1 LTVAAN
7 PSMAHDHSHAHDNG
21 DRAARTSARTMAA
34 AVAVTLAFVVAEAL
48 AGWFGN
54 SLALLSDAGHNLT
67 DAAAL
72 GLSWYALRMAE
83 KPSHHGM
90 TFGYHRVGVFAALAN
105 AVSLVIIALVIG
117 FEAIERLRDPEP
129 ASGRLMVVVALT
141 AIVVNVWISV
151 RLHRGAKHDMN
162 IRSAYLHMVGD
173 AVSALGVVLAGV
185 LVLITQSTL
194 ADPAVSLMI
203 AALILY
209 SSYDVLREST
219 TVLLEGTPASM
230 DMPGVIAAIK
240 GVTGVLDV
248 HDLHVWMVGPGVIAC
263 SCHIVVAEQSVR
275 EGQQVLRAVAH
286 GLEHE
291 FRITHTTIQVEV
303 EGCAADDMY
312 CMGLRAVDR
321 LGRGQDTSRSRPP
334 SL

>member
-1 LTVAAN
+1 
-7 PSMAHDHSHAHDNG
+7 
-21 DRAARTSARTMAA
+21 MAA

-67 DAAAL
+67 DAGAL

-194 ADPAVSLMI
+194 ADPVVSLMI

-312 CMGLRAVDR
+312 CMGLRAG
-321 LGRGQDTSRSRPP
+321 GRSERGSS
-334 SL
+334 

>member
-1 LTVAAN
+1 MGT
-7 PSMAHDHSHAHDNG
+7 
-21 DRAARTSARTMAA
+21 

-48 AGWFGN
+48 AGWFGG
-54 SLALLSDAGHNLT
+54 SLALLSDAGHNLA
-67 DAAAL
+67 DAGAL
-72 GLSWYALRMAE
+72 AFSWYALRMAA

-105 AVSLVIIALVIG
+105 AVTLVVIALLIG
-117 FEAIERLRDPEP
+117 FEAIERIRHPEP
-129 ASGRLMVVVALT
+129 ASGRLMILVALV

-151 RLHRGAKHDMN
+151 RLHAGAKHDIN
-162 IRSAYLHMVGD
+162 VRSAYLHMVGD
-173 AVSALGVVLAGV
+173 AVSALGVVIAGV
-185 LVLITQSTL
+185 LVLMTASTI
-194 ADPAVSLMI
+194 ADPIVSLLI

-219 TVLLEGTPASM
+219 TVLLEGTPASV
-230 DMPGVIAAIK
+230 DMPAVIAAIK

-286 GLEHE
+286 DLEYE
-291 FRITHTTIQVEV
+291 FRITHATIQVEV
-303 EGCAADDMY
+303 EGCEADDMY
-312 CMGLRAVDR
+312 CMGLRGAGTR
-321 LGRGQDTSRSRPP
+321 AA
-334 SL
+334 SLNRAD

>member
-1 LTVAAN
+1 MGT
-7 PSMAHDHSHAHDNG
+7 
-21 DRAARTSARTMAA
+21 

-48 AGWFGN
+48 AGWFGG
-54 SLALLSDAGHNLT
+54 SLALLSDAGHNLA
-67 DAAAL
+67 DAGAL
-72 GLSWYALRMAE
+72 AFSLYALRMAA

-105 AVSLVIIALVIG
+105 AVTLVVIALLIG
-117 FEAIERLRDPEP
+117 FEAIERIRHPEP
-129 ASGRLMVVVALT
+129 ASGRLMILVALV

-151 RLHRGAKHDMN
+151 RLHAGAKHDIN
-162 IRSAYLHMVGD
+162 VRSAYLHMVGD
-173 AVSALGVVLAGV
+173 AVSALGVVIAGV
-185 LVLITQSTL
+185 TVLMTASTI
-194 ADPAVSLMI
+194 ADPIVSLLI

-219 TVLLEGTPASM
+219 TVLLEGTPASV
-230 DMPGVIAAIK
+230 DMPAVIAAIK

-286 GLEHE
+286 DLEYE
-291 FRITHTTIQVEV
+291 FRITHATIQVEV
-303 EGCAADDMY
+303 EGCEADDMY
-312 CMGLRAVDR
+312 CMGLRGAGTR
-321 LGRGQDTSRSRPP
+321 AA
-334 SL
+334 SLNRAD

>member
-1 LTVAAN
+1 
-7 PSMAHDHSHAHDNG
+7 
-21 DRAARTSARTMAA
+21 
-34 AVAVTLAFVVAEAL
+34 
-48 AGWFGN
+48 
-54 SLALLSDAGHNLT
+54 
-67 DAAAL
+67 
-72 GLSWYALRMAE
+72 
-83 KPSHHGM
+83 
-90 TFGYHRVGVFAALAN
+90 
-105 AVSLVIIALVIG
+105 
-117 FEAIERLRDPEP
+117 
-129 ASGRLMVVVALT
+129 
-141 AIVVNVWISV
+141 VWISV

-185 LVLITQSTL
+185 VVLITQSTL
-194 ADPAVSLMI
+194 ADPVVSLMI

-219 TVLLEGTPASM
+219 TVLLEGTPTSM

-291 FRITHTTIQVEV
+291 FGITHTTIQVEV
-303 EGCAADDMY
+303 EGCEADDMY